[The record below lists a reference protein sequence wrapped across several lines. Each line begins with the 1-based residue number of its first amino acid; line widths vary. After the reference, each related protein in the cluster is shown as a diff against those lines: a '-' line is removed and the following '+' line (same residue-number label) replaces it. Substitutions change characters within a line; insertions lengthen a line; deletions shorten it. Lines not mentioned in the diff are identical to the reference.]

1 MAVHNEDDDF
11 NNNDGRFFSIPIPS
25 EFEDTTYT
33 TPPSP
38 LFDTTIPRPT
48 SAPEPARAQQQDPR
62 LKRARTPSN
71 GKYDSDTY
79 ASILSTLARHSR
91 KRSASR
97 ASESGSLSALL
108 VITNERLSQETARA
122 NALQVQNTTLE
133 GSIRTHV
140 TTVATLRQELA
151 AAREE
156 LRLYKL
162 QLETAN
168 REIARAQSVC
178 DSVERARVDAEDR
191 AARDRDR
198 VRRYAEQ
205 IEADRA
211 REEGYEHG
219 LREGMT
225 RAAGV
230 SSWRRF
236 VPRRV
241 YTDPV
246 GTVYRPDG
254 TGYVPSDSVT
264 SSGGSTS
271 RPPSRY
277 VVYPTAHGLSDDELL
292 FDSTARKSLVPTS
305 EIVSPTPMRAMP
317 VPTPARPPS
326 SAGTTRPFSRPR
338 SQSQPPAPQVVRTPT
353 RQESRAASRQEPR
366 PPTRQGSTQPR
377 QPENINVYPIPY
389 VPSPTP
395 SKRSIVLPPDNYIP
409 VFDEETQSILLPPP
423 HELAPPNPVDDA
435 EEEVVYSPRA
445 PQNEDYFSHEP
456 ARLTRSRRDSES
468 RPRQAQVFPIG
479 RTTSDASTTMS
490 QYDLLRHGDGGPG
503 RSPIP
508 NPPPSH
514 PHSQPTEEERRRR
527 SDELVR
533 EWQAHNINAQ
543 DDSGRMDDG
552 LQADPRRG
560 NVRPPSRLSALS
572 TGFASLNGFDPSVSG
587 IDLSAQPPAPGP
599 PPPQQPVYGDR
610 PPTRDRAQSLSQD
623 RHRTQSE
630 APRPPSVMSHQS
642 RGPPPSGPHTK
653 PKRIVLPTPLTTY
666 SSSAPHVP
674 TIKSQN
680 LPPAP
685 SMPVPPVQ
693 PPYNRQQPSRQ
704 RTPSQAQPYQQPPS
718 QYQQPPQYPQPA
730 PYSQPPPQRPRDTP
744 NSHSTSS
751 GSNTHPKR
759 ASLGGWVKDR
769 LKIKRNSTSSTV
781 PQIAIEPPSAPNSE
795 SSSGSTVPDE
805 RLLSPTR
812 TPTIQLPEE
821 LRGEST
827 PRVMSPVSPG
837 VPQVPVMSPGLPPG
851 TPVIELQGDEL
862 PPGFIPRA
870 VSPLQN

>member
-11 NNNDGRFFSIPIPS
+11 NNDGRFFSIPIPS

-48 SAPEPARAQQQDPR
+48 SAPEPTRAQQQDPR

-71 GKYDSDTY
+71 GKYDSETY

-133 GSIRTHV
+133 AGIRTHV

-168 REIARAQSVC
+168 REIARAQNVC
-178 DSVERARVDAEDR
+178 DSVERARVDAEER

-205 IEADRA
+205 IETERA

-246 GTVYRPDG
+246 GTVYRADG

-264 SSGGSTS
+264 SSGSSS
-271 RPPSRY
+271 RPPSR
-277 VVYPTAHGLSDDELL
+277 
-292 FDSTARKSLVPTS
+292 TARKSLVPTS

-353 RQESRAASRQEPR
+353 RQESRTASRQEPR

-423 HELAPPNPVDDA
+423 HELAPPNPTDDA
-435 EEEVVYSPRA
+435 EEEVVFSPRA

-468 RPRQAQVFPIG
+468 RPRQAHAFPIG

-490 QYDLLRHGDGGPG
+490 QYDLLRHGDGGGPG

-514 PHSQPTEEERRRR
+514 AHSQPTEEERRRR

-533 EWQAHNINAQ
+533 EWQAHNMNAQ
-543 DDSGRMDDG
+543 DDSSGMEDG
-552 LQADPRRG
+552 GDPRRG
-560 NVRPPSRLSALS
+560 NPP
-572 TGFASLNGFDPSVSG
+572 P
-587 IDLSAQPPAPGP
+587 PGP
-599 PPPQQPVYGDR
+599 PPPQQMQPAPVYGDR
-610 PPTRDRAQSLSQD
+610 PPTRDRAQSQSHSQE
-623 RHRTQSE
+623 RHRTQSA

-666 SSSAPHVP
+666 SSSAPYVP
-674 TIKSQN
+674 TLKSQN

-693 PPYNRQQPSRQ
+693 QPYTRQ
-704 RTPSQAQPYQQPPS
+704 RTPSQAQPYQQPPAEPY
-718 QYQQPPQYPQPA
+718 QQPYQQPPPH
-730 PYSQPPPQRPRDTP
+730 RPRDTP

-751 GSNTHPKR
+751 GSNAQPKR
-759 ASLGGWVKDR
+759 ASIGGWVKDR
-769 LKIKRNSTSSTV
+769 LKIKRNSTSSSV
-781 PQIAIEPPSAPNSE
+781 PQIAIEPPVSAP
-795 SSSGSTVPDE
+795 P
-805 RLLSPTR
+805 P
-812 TPTIQLPEE
+812 
-821 LRGEST
+821 
-827 PRVMSPVSPG
+827 PRRITS
-837 VPQVPVMSPGLPPG
+837 
-851 TPVIELQGDEL
+851 
-862 PPGFIPRA
+862 
-870 VSPLQN
+870 

>member
-11 NNNDGRFFSIPIPS
+11 NNDGRFFSIPIPS

-133 GSIRTHV
+133 AGIRTHV

-178 DSVERARVDAEDR
+178 DSVERARVDAEER

-246 GTVYRPDG
+246 GTVYRADG

-264 SSGGSTS
+264 SSGSTS

-277 VVYPTAHGLSDDELL
+277 VA
-292 FDSTARKSLVPTS
+292 
-305 EIVSPTPMRAMP
+305 
-317 VPTPARPPS
+317 
-326 SAGTTRPFSRPR
+326 
-338 SQSQPPAPQVVRTPT
+338 
-353 RQESRAASRQEPR
+353 
-366 PPTRQGSTQPR
+366 
-377 QPENINVYPIPY
+377 
-389 VPSPTP
+389 
-395 SKRSIVLPPDNYIP
+395 
-409 VFDEETQSILLPPP
+409 
-423 HELAPPNPVDDA
+423 
-435 EEEVVYSPRA
+435 
-445 PQNEDYFSHEP
+445 
-456 ARLTRSRRDSES
+456 
-468 RPRQAQVFPIG
+468 FPIG

-514 PHSQPTEEERRRR
+514 VHSQPTEEERRRR

-543 DDSGRMDDG
+543 DDSGEDSG

-610 PPTRDRAQSLSQD
+610 PPTRDRAQSHSQE
-623 RHRTQSE
+623 RHRTQSA

-693 PPYNRQQPSRQ
+693 QQPYNRQQPSRQ
-704 RTPSQAQPYQQPPS
+704 RTPSQAQPYQQQPP
-718 QYQQPPQYPQPA
+718 QYQQPPAQYQ
-730 PYSQPPPQRPRDTP
+730 QPPPHRPRDTP

-751 GSNTHPKR
+751 GSNTQPQPKR

-837 VPQVPVMSPGLPPG
+837 MPQVMSPGLPPAG
-851 TPVIELQGDEL
+851 TPVIELQSDEL

>member
-48 SAPEPARAQQQDPR
+48 SAPEPVRAQQQDPR
-62 LKRARTPSN
+62 LKRTRTPSN

-178 DSVERARVDAEDR
+178 DSVERARVDAEER

-271 RPPSRY
+271 RPPSR
-277 VVYPTAHGLSDDELL
+277 
-292 FDSTARKSLVPTS
+292 
-305 EIVSPTPMRAMP
+305 
-317 VPTPARPPS
+317 
-326 SAGTTRPFSRPR
+326 
-338 SQSQPPAPQVVRTPT
+338 QSQPPAPQVVRTPT
-353 RQESRAASRQEPR
+353 RQESRTASRQEPR

-468 RPRQAQVFPIG
+468 RPRQAQAFPIG

-514 PHSQPTEEERRRR
+514 AHSQPTEEERRRR

-543 DDSGRMDDG
+543 DDNSGMDDG

-572 TGFASLNGFDPSVSG
+572 TGFASLNGFDPS
-587 IDLSAQPPAPGP
+587 PPAPGP
-599 PPPQQPVYGDR
+599 QPMPTPVYGDR
-610 PPTRDRAQSLSQD
+610 PPTRDRAQSLSQE
-623 RHRTQSE
+623 RHRTQSA

-680 LPPAP
+680 MPPAP

-718 QYQQPPQYPQPA
+718 QYQQPPPQPYQQ
-730 PYSQPPPQRPRDTP
+730 PYQQPPPQRPRDTP

-751 GSNTHPKR
+751 GSNPQHKR

-851 TPVIELQGDEL
+851 TPVIELQSDEL